1 MPVLTNSR
9 HERFVQGIIS
19 GATATA
25 AYIRAGYSKNGAAQS
40 AQRLLK
46 NVGIQARR
54 AALEERLVGTF
65 VGGQIAERD
74 HRLAV
79 YQNSLDRLL
88 ALIDERAV
96 AYEHVKP
103 GGATG
108 LLIRRVRMIGTGK
121 NTTRIEE
128 YTFDRAV
135 VTEIFKCLK
144 LVAMEVGDWGKASP
158 ITEDRGPDYS
168 HLTVEQLY
176 AQRRIPQEAKDKM
189 DAVMNMPVGLIEAAA
204 GAVESN

>member
-25 AYIRAGYSKNGAAQS
+25 AYIGAGYSKNGAAQS

-54 AALEERLVGTF
+54 AALEEKLVGTL
-65 VGGQIAERD
+65 VASQIAERE

-79 YQNSLDRLL
+79 YQDSLDRLL
-88 ALIDERAV
+88 ALIDERAA
-96 AYEHVKP
+96 AYKHVKP

-108 LLIRRVRMIGTGK
+108 LLVCRVRMIGTGK
-121 NTTRIEE
+121 N
-128 YTFDRAV
+128 
-135 VTEIFKCLK
+135 
-144 LVAMEVGDWGKASP
+144 
-158 ITEDRGPDYS
+158 
-168 HLTVEQLY
+168 
-176 AQRRIPQEAKDKM
+176 
-189 DAVMNMPVGLIEAAA
+189 
-204 GAVESN
+204 